1 MCVPIYMYTYMYHS
15 THIQFVLYRH
25 PSNGDLLL
33 YQFPQ
38 SKSVVVVVSVVDVQF
53 ITIWWC
59 SAWWG
64 LCSDFLIRQEMKPR
78 AATYYLSF
86 YFVCAFYLT
95 NIIIS
100 RTLYNDHNMFIR
112 TWIYACLH
120 NMYYIWIDYVSR
132 EGERETFLSQT
143 PTEQQVAARIRTHPL
158 IYRPQVYF
166 YTSQSSIQHT
176 PTVNWW
182 YTIIL
187 FVEASKYTL
196 SSTLH
201 VLVQRA

>member
-1 MCVPIYMYTYMYHS
+1 MYHS

-38 SKSVVVVVSVVDVQF
+38 SKSVVVVSVVDVQF

-78 AATYYLSF
+78 AATYYLSL

-95 NIIIS
+95 NIIIIS
-100 RTLYNDHNMFIR
+100 RTLCNDHNMFIR

-132 EGERETFLSQT
+132 EEEEERETFLSQT
-143 PTEQQVAARIRTHPL
+143 PTEQQVAARIRTHLL